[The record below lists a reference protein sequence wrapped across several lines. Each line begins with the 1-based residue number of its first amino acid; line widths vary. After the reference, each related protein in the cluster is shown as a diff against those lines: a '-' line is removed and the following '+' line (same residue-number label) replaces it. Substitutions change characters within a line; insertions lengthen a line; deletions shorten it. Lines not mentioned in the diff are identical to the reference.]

1 LIFNAKNKSNA
12 GLLLCLFFTSIFSSY
27 ANAQSSTPRYVAGVL
42 RLADSHH
49 YIQKNKAVV
58 YWQLSPYYLPQLT
71 GSSCSLASTTMI
83 VNAAR
88 SRIPLPANQPLAT
101 QDELLHRVNNANWI
115 TGVAQGGNGA
125 TLDELAKLIPQA
137 MNAYGV
143 NHCRVEVT
151 HLSSTSKKQRL
162 QLHQALLHMERSGK
176 TFMIANFNQK
186 FFTGATSSG
195 HFAPV
200 GAYDPINKSVLIMD
214 PDREFYEP
222 YWVPESLFFK
232 SMATLDKE
240 SGQSRGY
247 LLITVENPPHQR
259 LN

>member
-1 LIFNAKNKSNA
+1 MNLNAKNKLNA
-12 GLLLCLFFTSIFSSY
+12 SLLFCLIFTCIFSPY
-27 ANAQSSTPRYVAGVL
+27 LKAEPSTPRYVAGVL
-42 RLADSHH
+42 RLTDSHQ
-49 YIQKNKAVV
+49 YIQDNKALI

-88 SRIPLPANQPLAT
+88 SRINLPANQPLAT
-101 QDELLHRVNNANWI
+101 QDDLLHRVNNANWI
-115 TGVAQGGNGA
+115 KGVVQGGNGA

-137 MNAYGV
+137 MKAYGV
-143 NHCRVEVT
+143 NHCSVDVV
-151 HLSSTSKKQRL
+151 HLSSTSKKQQR
-162 QLHQALLHMERSGK
+162 QLHLALLNMEYSGK

-186 FFTGATSSG
+186 FFTGAMSSG
-195 HFAPV
+195 HFAPI
-200 GAYDPINKSVLIMD
+200 GAYDPINKNVLIMD

-240 SGQSRGY
+240 SRQSRGY
-247 LLITVENPPHQR
+247 LLITVQNPS
-259 LN
+259 